1 VSDTVLQLV
10 KEVIAEHSAMTAQ
23 SIDPQLTLA
32 AIPGIESVKA
42 LRAISEIED
51 RLGVVIPDDFLFE
64 TATVQEMAAYVAD
77 LAEAR

>member
-1 VSDTVLQLV
+1 MSDTVLQLV
-10 KEVIAEHSAMTAQ
+10 KDVIAEHSAMTAQ

-64 TATVQEMAAYVAD
+64 AATVQEMATFIAG
-77 LAEAR
+77 LAETR